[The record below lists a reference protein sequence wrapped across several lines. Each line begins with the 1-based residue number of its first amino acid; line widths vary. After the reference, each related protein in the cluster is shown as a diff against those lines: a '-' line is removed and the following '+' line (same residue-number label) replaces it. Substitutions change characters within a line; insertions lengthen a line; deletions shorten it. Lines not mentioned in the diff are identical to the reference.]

1 MLLLTVLIFWIFHP
15 YINAFAPTSPADILG
30 GQSVT
35 LGWET
40 SPFVHLKLIQET
52 TTTDG
57 ATTTQEVESVTAPSG
72 TTTQTPFQSS
82 VTACRPTIFFR
93 ILLPFLVVRSEWV
106 PVTVQPV
113 PPNIEAFDTLPVTRK
128 VIVLGESTSLVWK
141 VLGAEKVT
149 LSGQ

>member
-1 MLLLTVLIFWIFHP
+1 MMAFLRVLIFWIFHP
-15 YINAFAPTSPADILG
+15 YINAFAPTGPADIIG

-57 ATTTQEVESVTAPSG
+57 ATTTQEVESLTAPSG

-82 VTACRPTIFFR
+82 VTNWWPTIFCR
-93 ILLPFLVVRSEWV
+93 ICCLFW
-106 PVTVQPV
+106 
-113 PPNIEAFDTLPVTRK
+113 
-128 VIVLGESTSLVWK
+128 W
-141 VLGAEKVT
+141 
-149 LSGQ
+149 